1 MFTSWCKRS
10 MMPLDS
16 VCREKHGFM
25 NSSMVNAHMIKTT
38 VLPEEAE
45 YPEGFKTS
53 LIESVK
59 ENGGLVITPEA
70 GLHEDVAILDF
81 SSLFPRIFVKHNIS
95 PETINCRHEECRE
108 HGEKVPFLNFHICM
122 KRKGVYPEV
131 FGQVLDERDRVKE
144 EMMALDPASDAYR
157 KLDVVHRSL
166 KMQLVS
172 PYGYMQFHLNN
183 FRTVDGNRSVP
194 AFGRWYLLK
203 ARDMAEEAGFS
214 VIYAD
219 TDSLFLHR
227 NRPGQDYREFCD
239 RITKELD
246 MKIKLESVC
255 RWVLFWPERHG
266 CTKGLKKKYFASVDG
281 EPLVRGLEVRR
292 QDRARIAKQTQEK
305 VLEMLAAAR
314 NKEEFIAVLPA
325 VVAYVRGQVTRI
337 VEGDLSADDLAI
349 VKKLSRRPEEYKA
362 PVHHCV
368 AAEALADSGRA
379 VRVGG
384 KVEYVVTGKNKAVP
398 LELAREAPLEYDVGS
413 YVDNTVRPIY
423 MLLREFGV
431 EYEDLMPGSRQAT
444 LERFSD
450 EKDGAC
456 RA

>member
-1 MFTSWCKRS
+1 MR
-10 MMPLDS
+10 
-16 VCREKHGFM
+16 
-25 NSSMVNAHMIKTT
+25 
-38 VLPEEAE
+38 
-45 YPEGFKTS
+45 
-53 LIESVK
+53 
-59 ENGGLVITPEA
+59 
-70 GLHEDVAILDF
+70 
-81 SSLFPRIFVKHNIS
+81 
-95 PETINCRHEECRE
+95 
-108 HGEKVPFLNFHICM
+108 
-122 KRKGVYPEV
+122 
-131 FGQVLDERDRVKE
+131 Q
-144 EMMALDPASDAYR
+144 LDPASDEYR
-157 KLDVVHRSL
+157 RLDVVYRSL

-203 ARDMAEEAGFS
+203 ARDIAEEAGFS

-227 NRPGQDYREFCD
+227 NRPEQDYGEFCD
-239 RITKELD
+239 LIHKELD
-246 MKIKLESVC
+246 MAIKLESVC
-255 RWVLFWPERHG
+255 RWVLFWPERQG

-292 QDRARIAKQTQEK
+292 QDRAHIAKETQEK

-314 NKEEFIAVLPA
+314 NKEEFVAMLPA

-337 VEGDLSADDLAI
+337 VEGNLSADDLAI

-384 KVEYVVTGKNKAVP
+384 KVEYIVTGKNKAVP

-413 YVDNTVRPIY
+413 YIDNTVHPIY
-423 MLLREFGV
+423 MLLREFGI
-431 EYEDLMPGSRQAT
+431 EYEDLMPGPRQTKLGRFTGDKDVCHAT
-444 LERFSD
+444 
-450 EKDGAC
+450 
-456 RA
+456 